1 MSDIRETSTQQGTT
15 EYKQITTP
23 NFLEIVFEIEKHVN
37 NGWAVSQE
45 AYPFA
50 NIMGLYEVN
59 FYKNAKTINLA
70 AERVQAAVE
79 GKGVW
84 TKDKKVE
91 NMNKARETRMANL
104 EKKKAAEAKNEG

>member
-1 MSDIRETSTQQGTT
+1 MSDIQEASTQEGTT

-50 NIMGLYEVN
+50 HYNGLFEVN